1 MPPPASGARALLSS
15 VAHRLRRVSPLA
27 IMGRRP
33 CLCMLAWL
41 VRADVKKHGQHS
53 RPARAHPPVAGCTP
67 LSLMERWQAVLEAE
81 WTEAFG
87 CPPDERQRLLLPTQA
102 VPLLAIALVIPDMR
116 LTPPEKGWR
125 VKNHPAA
132 VAIDALTLASRA
144 PSIVYEVTALVRVR
158 DRIRVGPYLKSLTL
172 TRSTARRHHR
182 PTAWRTLKPQ
192 GAHGRSGGSAQTT
205 TRGRATSRPT
215 TAPSASTAAA
225 SGRARALARARA
237 SEGSGTTAQ
246 REAPNGTRSGCG
258 CWRWRRTEV
267 TCSTRRV
274 RASCAGSSALGFGL
288 G

>member
-1 MPPPASGARALLSS
+1 MASKA
-15 VAHRLRRVSPLA
+15 
-27 IMGRRP
+27 GRPERI
-33 CLCMLAWL
+33 
-41 VRADVKKHGQHS
+41 R
-53 RPARAHPPVAGCTP
+53 PVAGCTP
-67 LSLMERWQAVLEAE
+67 LSLIERWQAVLEAE

-125 VKNHPAA
+125 VKDHPAA

-144 PSIVYEVTALVRVR
+144 PSIVYEVNRPLVRVR
-158 DRIRVGPYLKSLTL
+158 DRIRVEPYLKSLTL

-205 TRGRATSRPT
+205 TWGRATSRPT
-215 TAPSASTAAA
+215 TAPLASTAAA
-225 SGRARALARARA
+225 SGTARALARARA
-237 SEGSGTTAQ
+237 SEGSGTNATSPP
-246 REAPNGTRSGCG
+246 REAPNSTRSGCG
-258 CWRWRRTEV
+258 CWRWRGTEV

-274 RASCAGSSALGFGL
+274 RAS
-288 G
+288 